1 MPKPDQQAMAP
12 GRGQGR
18 PPSWADDLAVY
29 RQAVAAAGNALPNYD
44 YVANIDRF
52 RHRGSGDLLKESAL
66 LNLLGH
72 TIPNRMPI
80 ATALYSDALG
90 IRQFAG
96 MTFAPGEPPYAI
108 NQGQLELNIWVP
120 NSIQPVAGDATPF
133 FDLVN
138 LIFDGDV
145 IAAGFFVDAIAAL
158 VQKPGTKWNFM
169 VLLIGKQ
176 GVGKSMLVDMVAVLI
191 GRQNAAFPTLDA
203 LKGQFTGWML
213 NAYVLIFH
221 ELERV
226 GREAA
231 TRLKHWI
238 TAETL
243 MINAKNVPEFSI
255 RNRVNLL
262 ACSNH
267 DDVAFLDEDDRRM
280 FAWVSRAE
288 KQSPEYYAELYAW
301 FFDGPGKAI
310 VLHHLLQRDISTFSP
325 KAAPPR
331 TPGRE
336 RLIATSRSEAENFL
350 SDALDSHAPPFV
362 TDLCVAT
369 EVLQFLRVH
378 QIRCSYAEV
387 QRFLRQVGAL
397 SLGQR
402 RVNGA
407 RPNLWAVRN
416 QERWGSANHDDI
428 VAGYLPVFDQYAAQQ
443 ALAASETS
451 VTPMPRRRAMP
462 MP

>member
-1 MPKPDQQAMAP
+1 VRNADRRAI
-12 GRGQGR
+12 
-18 PPSWADDLAVY
+18 PSAGVPSSVDDLAAY
-29 RQAVAAAGNALPNYD
+29 RQAVATAGNALSNYD
-44 YVANIDRF
+44 YIANIDRF

-72 TIPNRMPI
+72 TIPNRMPT
-80 ATALYSDALG
+80 ATGLYSDTLG

-108 NQGQLELNIWVP
+108 NQGQLELNIWLP
-120 NSIQPVAGDATPF
+120 IGIEPLAGDATPF
-133 FDLVN
+133 FGLVN
-138 LIFDGDV
+138 LIFDGDE

-176 GVGKSMLVDMVAVLI
+176 GVGKSMLVDIVAELV

-226 GREAA
+226 GRETA

-238 TAETL
+238 TADTL

-280 FAWVSRAE
+280 FAWISRAE
-288 KQSPEYYAELYAW
+288 KQSPDYYASLHAW

-310 VLHHLLQRDISTFSP
+310 VLHHLLQRDLSGFNP

-331 TPGRE
+331 TAGRE
-336 RLIATSRSEAENFL
+336 RLIATSRSEAENVL
-350 SDALDSHAPPFV
+350 SEALDSHTPPFV
-362 TDLCVAT
+362 SDLCVAT
-369 EVLQFLRVH
+369 DVLQFLRVH
-378 QIRCSYAEV
+378 QIRCTYGEV
-387 QRFLRQVGAL
+387 QRFLRQTGAL

-416 QERWGSANHDDI
+416 QARWGNASHEDI
-428 VAGYLPVFDQYAAQQ
+428 VAEYLPVFDQYAAQQ
-443 ALAASETS
+443 ELAASEAG
-451 VTPMPRRRAMP
+451 VTPMPKRRAAP